1 MAFTTLQTTQNE
13 FLVSYLRGNGRTL
26 TESQARSLYGIKN
39 LRARMSELRNE
50 GYRVR
55 REPTATTGKSAYA
68 ISRRMI
74 WQS

>member
-1 MAFTTLQTTQNE
+1 MAFTKLNTTQND

-26 TESQARSLYGIKN
+26 TESQASATFGIQN
-39 LRARMSELRNE
+39 LRARMSELRQE

-55 REPTATTGKSAYA
+55 RQRTATTGKSAYA

-74 WQS
+74 WQD

>member
-1 MAFTTLQTTQNE
+1 
-13 FLVSYLRGNGRTL
+13 
-26 TESQARSLYGIKN
+26 
-39 LRARMSELRNE
+39 MSELRNE